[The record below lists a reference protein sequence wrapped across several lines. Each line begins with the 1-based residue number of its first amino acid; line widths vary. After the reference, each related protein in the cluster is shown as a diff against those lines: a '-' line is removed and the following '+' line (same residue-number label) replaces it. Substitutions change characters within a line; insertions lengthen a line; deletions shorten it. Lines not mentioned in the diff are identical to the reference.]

1 MLTKNDILCCIVFGI
16 ATLVLLALSIVFML
30 GKGANLISGYN
41 MMSEK
46 EKKKY
51 DSAAMCRFWGKYLLS
66 IAILTP
72 VIPFGEICGISWLPW
87 TYAAYV
93 MISAICV
100 IVYCNTGNR
109 FRK

>member
-16 ATLVLLALSIVFML
+16 ATLVMFALSIVFML

-41 MMSEK
+41 MMSQKEK
-46 EKKKY
+46 EKY
-51 DSAAMCRFWGKYLLS
+51 DSAGMCRFLGKYLLS

-72 VIPFGEICGISWLPW
+72 AVPLGEVYNIGWLAW
-87 TYAAYV
+87 AYAAYV
-93 MISAICV
+93 ILTATSVVA
-100 IVYCNTGNR
+100 YFNTGNR